1 LAKIRRIV
9 DVMGVREMLW
19 YIRVELIVM
28 CGRVEVI
35 V

>member
-19 YIRVELIVM
+19 YIRVELIVT